1 LLSYTIELSFRF
13 WPEIGMLPLWDEV
26 RFVCLKQLQKLLSYA
41 CEIDISQAI
50 YQEAGDAAQSTPK
63 PAASTSK
70 SKSNKPAADTS
81 KNGVLFNFLKWAFAL
96 ED

>member
-1 LLSYTIELSFRF
+1 
-13 WPEIGMLPLWDEV
+13 MLPLWDEV

-50 YQEAGDAAQSTPK
+50 YQEAGDAAQSSKPAQPTPK